1 MEHIKFASQGN
12 PEIVDYIVEKTKD
25 IFESKKVLN
34 FPCQL
39 AILRKK

>member
-1 MEHIKFASQGN
+1 MGHIKFVSQGK